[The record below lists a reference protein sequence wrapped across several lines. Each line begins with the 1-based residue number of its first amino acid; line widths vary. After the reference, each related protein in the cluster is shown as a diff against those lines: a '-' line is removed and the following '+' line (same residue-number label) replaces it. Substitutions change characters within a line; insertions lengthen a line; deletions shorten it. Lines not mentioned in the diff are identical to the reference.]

1 VFPVVP
7 INVQEEKMR
16 RREALQIIAG
26 VIAIA
31 PDPIAAQTATKTY
44 RIGTLTVGP
53 PIPPTEGTGKML
65 VEGLARRGYK
75 LGDNLAYESR
85 GAAGKIPQMA
95 NLMQELKA
103 AAVDVV
109 VTVGYPSA
117 ATAKASGVPTVIA
130 SGSGDPVVTGLVA
143 SLAHP
148 GGTVTGIA
156 DDAAALST
164 KRLGL
169 LKAVSPELR
178 RVAMLWNKDD
188 RGMTQRYD
196 ASAKAAQELGVTV
209 QPLGV
214 REPDDFNEAF
224 AAMNRETPDA
234 ILMVTDSLTL
244 LNRKRVFDFALEHKV
259 PAIYEQDF
267 MARDGGLMSYGA
279 DARESFDRAA
289 DLAARIFQGAKPA
302 DLPVEIPTRYLFVVN
317 MKTAKAMNFTMPN
330 NVLSLADEVIE

>member
-1 VFPVVP
+1 
-7 INVQEEKMR
+7 MR
-16 RREALQIIAG
+16 RRDVLQIIAG
-26 VIAIA
+26 AVSAV
-31 PDPIAAQTATKTY
+31 PCRVFAQTTAKTY
-44 RIGTLTVGP
+44 RIGTLTVTP
-53 PIPPTEGTGKML
+53 PIPPTTGTGKML
-65 VEGLARRGYK
+65 VDGLAERGFN
-75 LGDNLAYESR
+75 LGQNLAYEAR
-85 GAAGKIPQMA
+85 GAAGNLGQIP

-103 AAVDVV
+103 ANVDVV
-109 VTVGYPSA
+109 VTIGYPSA
-117 ATAKASGVPTVIA
+117 MAAKASGVATVIV
-130 SGSGDPVVTGLVA
+130 SGSGDPVVNGLVQ

-148 GGTVTGIA
+148 GGNVTGIA

-169 LKAVSPELR
+169 LKAVSPQLR
-178 RVAMLWNKDD
+178 RVAVLWNKDD

-196 ASAKAAQELGVTV
+196 ASAKAAQALGVTV

-214 REPDDFNEAF
+214 REPNDFNDAF
-224 AAMNRETPDA
+224 AAMDREMPDA

-244 LNRKRVFDFALEHKV
+244 LNRKRVFDYALEHRL

-289 DLAARIFQGAKPA
+289 ALAARIFQGAKAA
-302 DLPVEIPTRYLFVVN
+302 DLPFEIPTRYLFVIN
-317 MKTAKAMNFTMPN
+317 MKTAKAMNFSVPN

>member
-1 VFPVVP
+1 M
-7 INVQEEKMR
+7 KR
-16 RREALQIIAG
+16 RDVLKVLAG
-26 VIAIA
+26 AVTIA
-31 PDPIAAQTATKTY
+31 PGGAAAQTTDKIY

-53 PIPPTEGTGKML
+53 PIPATAGTGKIL
-65 VEGLARRGYK
+65 VDGLAKRSFD
-75 LGDNLAYESR
+75 LGHNLAYEAR
-85 GAAGKIPQMA
+85 GAAGKIGQMS
-95 NLMQELKA
+95 NLMHELRTA
-103 AAVDVV
+103 NVDVV

-117 ATAKASGVPTVIA
+117 AAAKASGVATVIA
-130 SGSGDPVVTGLVA
+130 SGSGDPVVTGLVE

-148 GGTVTGIA
+148 GGNVTGIA

-169 LKAVSPELR
+169 LKAVSPQLR
-178 RVAMLWNKDD
+178 RVAMLWNRDD

-196 ASAKAAQELGVTV
+196 ASAKAAQDLGVVV

-214 REPDDFNEAF
+214 REPNDFEEAF
-224 AAMNRETPDA
+224 AAMDRDAPDA

-244 LNRKRVFDFALEHKV
+244 LNRKRVFDYALEHRL

-279 DARESFDRAA
+279 DAAESFDRAA
-289 DLAARIFQGAKPA
+289 ALAARIFQGAKPA